1 MAMTSQAS
9 SSTST
14 RTEEA
19 LKHLK
24 SIKPLDGWSVDV
36 YLSSNGE
43 KQNVLCRRKV
53 PLTEESFADIYYDW
67 NGSKCVVGLK
77 AATTNNERIAIVLVE
92 ANGTVARPNREIQ
105 VVVSAA
111 TTSQST
117 DTNFNTEPRT
127 NTTRI
132 NNNNNNNS
140 TLTDEENKRIL
151 LLALYVVILS
161 VTMKLV
167 LSSALSGLLLV
178 ILPLLLFYASQT
190 VPSNDCFDAKK
201 ELKRVLRG
209 EHLAIDHPEKPK
221 TWLEQTLA
229 RVQASVATE
238 VATGLL
244 GYEVS
249 MTNIMGLA
257 TVASVRVPM
266 AKLDCYWLGVFGK
279 WYYITTREYD
289 TATAQQV
296 R

>member
-1 MAMTSQAS
+1 VLF
-9 SSTST
+9 
-14 RTEEA
+14 R
-19 LKHLK
+19 
-24 SIKPLDGWSVDV
+24 SVDV

-43 KQNVLCRRKV
+43 KRNILCRRKV

-77 AATTNNERIAIVLVE
+77 AATTINERIAIVLVE
-92 ANGTVARPNREIQ
+92 ANGTVARPNREIR
-105 VVVSAA
+105 VVVVAA
-111 TTSQST
+111 TSQST
-117 DTNFNTEPRT
+117 DTNFDTEPRT

-132 NNNNNNNS
+132 HNNNNNNS

-167 LSSALSGLLLV
+167 LSSALSGLALV

-190 VPSNDCFDAKK
+190 VPSNDFFDAKK
-201 ELKRVLRG
+201 ELKRFLRG

-289 TATAQQV
+289 TAQQV